1 MQAWHEEWAHAVYRV
16 LKPGAHLVAFGGTRT
31 YHRLA
36 CALED
41 AGFEIRDSLM
51 WIYGSGFPKS
61 LAPYRAIM
69 SGLCRSYATVPHAVR
84 VSPLTR
90 VESGAAKTR
99 IAAEPVLTQPG
110 GELVLLME
118 IGTADGSS
126 ARMAMS
132 PSACPTATNLNIASS
147 WSASWADDWKRE
159 SRSITE
165 TVTRLITD
173 SATLSFCRSALMQAG
188 TTPVASQ
195 VDGCECGAWPVVEI
209 SSDGSAKWN
218 PIPLRIAA
226 EPATS
231 TLLGL
236 DGLGSALKP
245 AHEPIVLARK
255 PLAGTVAANV
265 LEYGTGALNID
276 GCRVGTTVETW
287 PSSRSYAPG
296 QIQPGGRGKTQPTGE
311 IPAGRWPPNVLLT
324 HGACCGEEC
333 GPCCPVAEMD
343 RQSGPSSSSSSYRPP
358 DAGGTGNVY
367 TVPHPEGGL
376 RGHDD
381 SGGASRFFP
390 RFRYEAKAA
399 SRERNAGL
407 EGMPVV
413 VGGGLQSTVAGD
425 TRTGH
430 ITRQE
435 NNHPT
440 VKPVALMRWLCRLV
454 TPPGGLI
461 LDPFLGSGTTMIA
474 ALREG
479 FRCVGIEREAE
490 YVSIARRRV
499 EEDMPLFNR
508 AGLIPE
514 ETP

>member
-1 MQAWHEEWAHAVYRV
+1 MQTWHEEWAHAVYRV

-61 LAPYRAIM
+61 L
-69 SGLCRSYATVPHAVR
+69 
-84 VSPLTR
+84 
-90 VESGAAKTR
+90 
-99 IAAEPVLTQPG
+99 
-110 GELVLLME
+110 
-118 IGTADGSS
+118 
-126 ARMAMS
+126 
-132 PSACPTATNLNIASS
+132 N
-147 WSASWADDWKRE
+147 
-159 SRSITE
+159 
-165 TVTRLITD
+165 
-173 SATLSFCRSALMQAG
+173 
-188 TTPVASQ
+188 
-195 VDGCECGAWPVVEI
+195 
-209 SSDGSAKWN
+209 
-218 PIPLRIAA
+218 
-226 EPATS
+226 
-231 TLLGL
+231 L
-236 DGLGSALKP
+236 DGDWQGWGTALKP

-265 LEYGTGALNID
+265 AEHGCGALNIA
-276 GCRVGTTVETW
+276 GCRVGGQRLQYPAWEHEHNLCNSCVADAASGAKQKTRATKESTAERSVAQTTRDEENADRSGTNKAGTGCSNG
-287 PSSRSYAPG
+287 PSMEERADDRSGDTVLSIATSGSDPEGQSPPG
-296 QIQPGGRGKTQPTGE
+296 SSFTTRTATGLTIASVTCVSCGAE
-311 IPAGRWPPNVLLT
+311 ITRDTTSGANGRWPPNLLLT
-324 HGACCGEEC
+324 HAVDCGDEC
-333 GPCCPVAEMD
+333 AGGCPVREMD
-343 RQSGPSSSSSSYRPP
+343 RQSGECPGMGKTRVLRRGATTGRGLGYQSSSPQNAE
-358 DAGGTGNVY
+358 D
-367 TVPHPEGGL
+367 EGYG
-376 RGHDD
+376 D

-407 EGMPVV
+407 DLFPVRAV
-413 VGGGLQSTVAGD
+413 ETRSPRAAGTSGNAVAAPG
-425 TRTGH
+425 
-430 ITRQE
+430 Q
-435 NNHPT
+435 NFHPT

-514 ETP
+514 ETPR